1 MPVSD
6 VTVALFRVPEIV
18 RMHQLAKEKQ
28 QESRTELSGMKHLA
42 CQGWDRSSLNAFC
55 VLQLHKFTHLWG
67 RINTHAWLLWEK
79 DINVIKNYIFLCCG

>member
-28 QESRTELSGMKHLA
+28 QETGAEQSGMGHPA
-42 CQGWDRSSLNAFC
+42 YHG
-55 VLQLHKFTHLWG
+55 
-67 RINTHAWLLWEK
+67 
-79 DINVIKNYIFLCCG
+79 